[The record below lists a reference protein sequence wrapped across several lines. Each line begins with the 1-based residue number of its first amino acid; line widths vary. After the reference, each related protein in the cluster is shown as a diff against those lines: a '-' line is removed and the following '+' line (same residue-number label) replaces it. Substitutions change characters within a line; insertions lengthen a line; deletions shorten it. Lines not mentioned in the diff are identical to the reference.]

1 MEMKLVVT
9 AASFT
14 PRLCNF
20 KNDSRYQ
27 IPKLPEEVD
36 VGVVAVLSL
45 SGVSSGEGA
54 EEGVGEQTC
63 HLLLRHGDGV
73 VHASLEK
80 GYWLEEEQRYN

>member
-9 AASFT
+9 TASYT

-20 KNDSRYQ
+20 KHDSKYH
-27 IPKLPEEVD
+27 IPTLPKEVD
-36 VGVVAVLSL
+36 VWVVAVLSL

-73 VHASLEK
+73 VHACLEE
-80 GYWLEEEQRYN
+80 GYWLEVQQRYN